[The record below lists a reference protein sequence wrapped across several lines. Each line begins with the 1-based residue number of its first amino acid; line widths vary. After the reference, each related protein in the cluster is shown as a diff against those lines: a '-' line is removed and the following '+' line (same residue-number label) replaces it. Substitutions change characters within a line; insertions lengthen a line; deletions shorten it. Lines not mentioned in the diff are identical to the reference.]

1 MPAWARFPNLPV
13 TYARAFIQVA
23 EECGV
28 SAAQVMAYAHLQ
40 ADRLADPA
48 ARLSL
53 YEALCIIEAV
63 LALTGRP
70 GLGFDV
76 GNRMPLTAHGYLG
89 YALMCAPT
97 VREAIS
103 VLQRYW
109 HLRGRGV
116 HFQFLEQGTTAVF
129 DFSPE
134 ASVPLHL
141 RQNFFNSMLVS
152 VFRGMQFLLGG
163 RTVGAEI
170 WFDVAEPDY
179 FAEYREHLP
188 PIRYGMPA
196 VQIRLP
202 NVQLYNDV
210 LPTANPEAFSLAVA
224 QCEQESA
231 LYWRDVDDIV
241 QRVRHALHLGDQG
254 YPTPASLAEH
264 LNMTPRTLRRRL
276 QEQGSSYR
284 RLVEEARRRDSG
296 RLLLSTDLEIYRV
309 SECLGY
315 ADPAN
320 FTRAFRAWTGQTPH
334 AWRASR
340 RIDESPVPQAPIA
353 TDPAH
358 VIP

>member
-1 MPAWARFPNLPV
+1 MKDRQVPAWARLPNLPV
-13 TYARAFIQVA
+13 TYARTYIQVA
-23 EECGV
+23 EEYGV
-28 SAAQVMAYAHLQ
+28 GAVQVLAHAHLHTR
-40 ADRLADPA
+40 RLADPA

-63 LALTGRP
+63 LELTGRP

-89 YALMCAPT
+89 YALMCAPS
-97 VREAIS
+97 VRDAIT

-116 HFQFLEQGTTAVF
+116 HFQFLEQGTAAVF
-129 DFSPE
+129 DFSPD
-134 ASVPLHL
+134 ALVPPHL
-141 RQNFFNSMLVS
+141 RQNFLNAMLVS
-152 VFRGMQFLLGG
+152 VFRGMQFLHGE
-163 RTVGAEI
+163 RTTGAEI

-179 FAEYREHLP
+179 YAEYRAQLP

-202 NVQLYNDV
+202 NMHLFDDV

-241 QRVRHALHLGDQG
+241 QRVRHALHLGEQG

-264 LNMTPRTLRRRL
+264 LNMTPRTLRRYL

-296 RLLLSTDLEIYRV
+296 HLLLNSDLEIYRI
-309 SECLGY
+309 SERLGY

-334 AWRASR
+334 VWRAR
-340 RIDESPVPQAPIA
+340 RRVD
-353 TDPAH
+353 
-358 VIP
+358 